1 MFDLEFDLA
10 NRPGALA
17 DLGQAMGRAGVS
29 FEGGGVF
36 SHGDRAVAHF
46 LFEDG
51 EAARQAAEAAGITV
65 VAMRRPLIRRLKQGT
80 PGQLG
85 AIARAL
91 SDASINILTQ
101 YSDHH
106 NRLVLICDQPDAAA
120 EATQAWEEEASLRL
134 SDRAAG

>member
-1 MFDLEFDLA
+1 MFDLEFDLT

-17 DLGQAMGRAGVS
+17 ELGEAMGRAGMS

-36 SHGDRAVAHF
+36 TEGDRAVAHF
-46 LFEDG
+46 LFQDG
-51 EAARQAAEAAGITV
+51 EAARAAAEAAGIAV
-65 VAMRRPLIRRLKQGT
+65 RAMHEPLIRRLKQGT

-91 SDASINILTQ
+91 AEADVNILTQ

-106 NRLVLICDQPDAAA
+106 NRLVLICDKPKMAA
-120 EATQAWEEEASLRL
+120 EATEAWADGGLGAL
-134 SDRAAG
+134 

>member
-10 NRPGALA
+10 PRPGALA
-17 DLGQAMGRAGVS
+17 ELGEAMGRAGVS

-36 SHGDRAVAHF
+36 TADGRAVAHF

-51 EAARQAAEAAGITV
+51 EAARAAAEAAGIRV
-65 VAMRRPLIRRLKQGT
+65 IAMHRPLIRRLKQGT

-91 SDASINILTQ
+91 AEAGVNILTQ

-106 NRLVLICDQPDAAA
+106 SRLILICDRPEVA
-120 EATQAWEEEASLRL
+120 EDVTKAWEEQGAL
-134 SDRAAG
+134 

>member
-1 MFDLEFDLA
+1 MFDLEFDLT

-17 DLGQAMGRAGVS
+17 KLGEAMGRAGVS

-36 SHGDRAVAHF
+36 TAGDSAVAHF
-46 LFEDG
+46 LFRDG
-51 EAARQAAEAAGITV
+51 EAARAAAEAAGIAV
-65 VAMRRPLIRRLKQGT
+65 RAVHEPLIRRLKQGT

-91 SDASINILTQ
+91 AEDGVNILTQ

-106 NRLVLICDQPDAAA
+106 NRLVLICDKPEVAAK
-120 EATQAWEEEASLRL
+120 ATQAWVDGGLGVL
-134 SDRAAG
+134 

>member
-1 MFDLEFDLA
+1 MFDVEFDLA

-17 DLGQAMGRAGVS
+17 DLGEAMGRAGVS

-36 SHGDRAVAHF
+36 TEDGRAVAHF
-46 LFEDG
+46 LFKDG
-51 EAARQAAEAAGITV
+51 EAARRAAEAAGIPV
-65 VAMRRPLIRRLKQGT
+65 IAIHRPLIRRLKQGT

-91 SDASINILTQ
+91 AEAGVNILTQ

-106 NRLVLICDQPDAAA
+106 NRLILICDRPEAAA
-120 EATQAWEEEASLRL
+120 EATRDWEDGGLGAL
-134 SDRAAG
+134 

>member
-10 NRPGALA
+10 HRPGALA
-17 DLGQAMGRAGVS
+17 DLGEAMGHAGLS

-36 SHGDRAVAHF
+36 SREGRAVAHF
-46 LFEDG
+46 LFRDG
-51 EAARQAAEAAGITV
+51 EAARAAAEAAGIRV
-65 VAMRRPLIRRLKQGT
+65 VALHEALIRRLKQGT

-91 SDASINILTQ
+91 ADAGVNILVQ

-106 NRLVLICDQPDAAA
+106 NRLVLICDDPERAV
-120 EATQAWEEEASLRL
+120 EATRDW
-134 SDRAAG
+134 AA

>member
-10 NRPGALA
+10 HRPGALA
-17 DLGQAMGRAGVS
+17 ELGEAMGRAGVP

-36 SHGDRAVAHF
+36 GQGDKAVAHF
-46 LFEDG
+46 LFRDG
-51 EAARQAAEAAGITV
+51 EAARAAAEAAGIAV
-65 VAMRRPLIRRLKQGT
+65 IAMQRPLIRRLKQGT

-91 SDASINILTQ
+91 GEAGVNILTQ

-106 NRLVLICDQPDAAA
+106 NRLILICDRPKVAE
-120 EATQAWEEEASLRL
+120 EATRAWEDGRQGAS
-134 SDRAAG
+134 

>member
-17 DLGQAMGRAGVS
+17 DLGEAMGRAGVS

-36 SHGDRAVAHF
+36 SQGERAVAHF
-46 LFEDG
+46 LFQDG
-51 EAARQAAEAAGITV
+51 EAARAAAEAAGIRV
-65 VAMRRPLIRRLKQGT
+65 VALREPLIRRLKQGT

-91 SDASINILTQ
+91 AGAGVNILTQ

-106 NRLVLICDQPDAAA
+106 NRLVLICDKP
-120 EATQAWEEEASLRL
+120 EV
-134 SDRAAG
+134 AAGATRAWADE

>member
-10 NRPGALA
+10 QRPGALA
-17 DLGQAMGRAGVS
+17 DLGEAMGRAGLS

-36 SHGDRAVAHF
+36 SREGRAVAHF

-51 EAARQAAEAAGITV
+51 EAARAAAEAEGIRV
-65 VAMRRPLIRRLKQGT
+65 IAMHRPLIRRLKQGT

-91 SDASINILTQ
+91 ADAHVNILVQ

-106 NRLVLICDQPDAAA
+106 NRLILICDDPEAAA
-120 EATQAWEEEASLRL
+120 EATREWA
-134 SDRAAG
+134 DKG

>member
-17 DLGQAMGRAGVS
+17 DLGEAMGRAGVS

-36 SHGDRAVAHF
+36 GQGDRAVAHF
-46 LFEDG
+46 LFQDG
-51 EAARQAAEAAGITV
+51 EAAQAAAEAAGIRV
-65 VAMRRPLIRRLKQGT
+65 VALHEPLIRRLKQGT

-91 SDASINILTQ
+91 ADAGVNILTQ

-106 NRLVLICDQPDAAA
+106 NRLVLICDRPEAAA
-120 EATQAWEEEASLRL
+120 EATRAWEDGR
-134 SDRAAG
+134 

>member
-1 MFDLEFDLA
+1 MYDLEFDLA

-17 DLGQAMGRAGVS
+17 TLGEAMGRAGVA

-36 SHGDRAVAHF
+36 GQGERAVAHF
-46 LFEDG
+46 LFRDG
-51 EAARQAAEAAGITV
+51 EAARQAAEAAGIRV
-65 VAMRRPLIRRLKQGT
+65 VAMQRPLIRRLKQGT

-91 SDASINILTQ
+91 ADAGVNILTQ

-106 NRLVLICDQPDAAA
+106 GRLVLICDQMEKAAGATGDWADKPPVPAA
-120 EATQAWEEEASLRL
+120 EP
-134 SDRAAG
+134 

>member
-10 NRPGALA
+10 HRPGALA
-17 DLGQAMGRAGVS
+17 ELGEAVGRAGVS

-36 SHGDRAVAHF
+36 AGDDRAVAHF

-51 EAARQAAEAAGITV
+51 AAARAAAEAAGIAV
-65 VAMRRPLIRRLKQGT
+65 VAMHEPLIRRLKQGT

-91 SDASINILTQ
+91 AEAGVNILTQ

-106 NRLVLICDQPDAAA
+106 NRLILICDRPEVAE
-120 EATQAWEEEASLRL
+120 EATRAWEDGQLGTL
-134 SDRAAG
+134 

>member
-1 MFDLEFDLA
+1 MFDLEFDLS

-17 DLGQAMGRAGVS
+17 ELGEVMGRAGIP

-36 SHGDRAVAHF
+36 CAGDHATAHF
-46 LFEDG
+46 LFRDG
-51 EAARQAAEAAGITV
+51 MAARQAAEAAGIRV
-65 VAMRRPLIRRLKQGT
+65 IAQHQPLIRRLKQGT

-91 SDASINILTQ
+91 ADAGVNILTQ

-106 NRLVLICDQPDAAA
+106 NQLALICDRRDAAMQ
-120 EATQAWEEEASLRL
+120 ATTAWAS
-134 SDRAAG
+134 DGNAGQP